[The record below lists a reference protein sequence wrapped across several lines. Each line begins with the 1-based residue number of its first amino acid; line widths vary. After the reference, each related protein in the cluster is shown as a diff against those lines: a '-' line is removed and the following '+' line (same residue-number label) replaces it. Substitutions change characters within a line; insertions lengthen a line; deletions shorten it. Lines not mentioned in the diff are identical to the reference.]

1 MVENISIRHKYP
13 WMILLI
19 LSFIAS
25 SSIAVICYSF
35 TMGNHITQDHA
46 EHVYMSNEA
55 KLEIT
60 KGHLW
65 LEELVSGDSKESV
78 QSVIK
83 HLDKAHLYLSTMLDG
98 DIKNQPNYSPVN
110 LDHPEV
116 RREIKESIEMINLLK
131 EESKKRYL
139 DKINQGIGSSFDAKY
154 DKHYR
159 DLITKIDIIENNLDE
174 ALLHNQE
181 SYFTSR
187 NSIVAIILFLN
198 IMIVVFHKNIIE
210 FDREWL
216 SRNLN

>member
-1 MVENISIRHKYP
+1 MVENRSIRHKYP

-19 LSFIAS
+19 LSFIAT

-55 KLEIT
+55 KLETT
-60 KGHLW
+60 KAHLW
-65 LEELVSGDSKESV
+65 LEELVSGDKKESV
-78 QSVIK
+78 ASVIK
-83 HLDKAHLYLSTMLDG
+83 HLDKARLYLSTMLDG
-98 DIKNQPNYSPVN
+98 DIENQPNYSPVN

-116 RREIKESIEMINLLK
+116 RSNIKESIDMIDLLK
-131 EESKKRYL
+131 EESKTRYL
-139 DKINQGIGSSFDAKY
+139 DKINQGVGTSFDAKY
-154 DKHYR
+154 DKNYKA
-159 DLITKIDIIENNLDE
+159 LITKIDVIENSLDE

-187 NSIVAIILFLN
+187 NSIIAIILFLN
-198 IMIVVFHKNIIE
+198 IMIVVFHKSIIK

-216 SRNLN
+216 SENLN